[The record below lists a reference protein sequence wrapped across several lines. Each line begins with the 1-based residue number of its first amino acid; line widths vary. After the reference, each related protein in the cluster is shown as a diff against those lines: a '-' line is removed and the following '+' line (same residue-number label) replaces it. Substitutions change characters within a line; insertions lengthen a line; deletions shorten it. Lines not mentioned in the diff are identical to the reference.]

1 MSLKSKEITALLA
14 VLALTGAGSVS
25 AETPVYTLKGITV
38 TANRQ
43 AERLQDVPA
52 NVQVVTEKDIQKRNV
67 QNTAQALAMVT
78 GVSASQSVEGT
89 VNLRGYDSKNI
100 LVLVDGQPMNT
111 AWNGDVDWNMI
122 PVENIRKIEVVS
134 GGQSALYGGRAVG
147 GVINIMTKTHKQD
160 GLHGSATVSYGS
172 NATVNQGY
180 ALNGKK
186 DKVSFGAFYNSHI
199 TNGWKD
205 YYASGSHKSGY
216 TYTTNEKDA
225 VVRLVIISLVIVVG
239 NTLCL
244 KIMAL
249 ISAMISMKTSG

>member
-1 MSLKSKEITALLA
+1 MMSFKSKEIAALLA
-14 VLALTGAGSVS
+14 VLALAGTGTVH

-67 QNTAQALAMVT
+67 QNTAQAVAMVT

-89 VNLRGYDSKNI
+89 VNLRGYDSRNI

-147 GVINIMTKTHKQD
+147 GVINIMTKTQKQD

-172 NATVNQGY
+172 NATVNQNYNVGF
-180 ALNGKK
+180 KK
-186 DKVSFGAFYNSHI
+186 DKFDFGAFYGSMNTH
-199 TNGWKD
+199 GWKD
-205 YYASGSHKSGY
+205 YDVSVRGSGKAKGY
-216 TYTTNEKDA
+216 DSDAEGNAIIGNRGSKKVLNESFGFNMATVSTTARN
-225 VVRLVIISLVIVVG
+225 
-239 NTLCL
+239 
-244 KIMAL
+244 
-249 ISAMISMKTSG
+249 